1 MYICIYMNNYE
12 SVIDEYY
19 EYIRFTIM
27 VTQKV
32 LTLYMKRD
40 TGKSYLG

>member
-1 MYICIYMNNYE
+1 MPIMYICIYMNNYE

-32 LTLYMKRD
+32 LTIDM
-40 TGKSYLG
+40 KSYLG